1 MHNRDKYP
9 AIWAEKEA
17 AEKELAKLQAKRKI
31 HTDAIKKADNE
42 MVGTLA
48 QIEAEKSRLNDLAM
62 ADYPRIKEL
71 TEIIARCAIAMGAV
85 VASRGK

>member
-17 AEKELAKLQAKRKI
+17 AEKELAILQTKRKK
-31 HTDAIKKADNE
+31 HTDALKATND

-48 QIEAEKSRLNDLAM
+48 KINAEKARLNDLAM

-71 TEIIARCAIAMGAV
+71 SEIVARCAIAMGAV

>member
-1 MHNRDKYP
+1 MHNSERYP

-17 AEKELAKLQAKRKI
+17 AEVELAKLQAKRKVY
-31 HTDAIKKADNE
+31 TDEIKKVDNE
-42 MVGTLA
+42 MVGTYAQIDAEKNRLA
-48 QIEAEKSRLNDLAM
+48 QLAC

>member
-17 AEKELAKLQAKRKI
+17 AEKELAVLQAKRKT
-31 HTDAIKKADNE
+31 HTDELQKVSAE

-48 QIEAEKSRLNDLAM
+48 QINAEKARINDLAM
-62 ADYPRIKEL
+62 QDFARIKTL
-71 TEIIARCAIAMGAV
+71 TEIVARCAIAMGAV
-85 VASRGK
+85 TASRGK

>member
-1 MHNRDKYP
+1 MHNSQKYP
-9 AIWAEKEA
+9 AIWAEKES
-17 AEKELAKLQAKRKI
+17 AEKELAKLQAKRKV
-31 HTDAIKKADNE
+31 HTDKIKEVDNT
-42 MVGTLA
+42 MVGTYA
-48 QIEAEKSRLNDLAM
+48 QIDAEKARLNDLAM